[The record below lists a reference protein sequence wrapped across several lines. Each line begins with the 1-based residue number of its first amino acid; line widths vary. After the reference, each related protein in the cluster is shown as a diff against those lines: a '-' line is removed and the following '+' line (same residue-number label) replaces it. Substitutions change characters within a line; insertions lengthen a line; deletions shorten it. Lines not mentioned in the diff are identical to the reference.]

1 MIKMIVQIN
10 IHQGDELTIEYI
22 EICREDESK
31 INKAAKKYTKEFD
44 NGYQGTFYDYLRGKK
59 IKYIEF
65 SADLE
70 VSI

>member
-1 MIKMIVQIN
+1 MIVQIN

-31 INKAAKKYTKEFD
+31 IKKVAKKYTKEFD
-44 NGYQGTFYDYLRGKK
+44 NGYQGTFYDYLRGKR